1 MENNRIFLGKVGKWF
16 WSNFYFDKETGAFT
30 EEKYHE
36 EYLDTGTVFD
46 GAFVVLPQHV
56 YASFV
61 EELNFDG
68 VAALMDCLKDQQLQK
83 APETVDTDIIF
94 LQQLEAIDH
103 TLKNNIQVLN
113 GTYIIRNKYKK
124 IIGVLFSNTPFYAY
138 KGLRMPCK
146 GFLLKEDAFSYA
158 ISCLHDC
165 YTPRTILIGKKPSP
179 IPKTPAKDPNER
191 GLAEYEELGSIL
203 NAGT

>member
-16 WSNFYFDKETGAFT
+16 WSNFYFDKETGSFT

-46 GAFVVLPQHV
+46 GAFVVLPQHI

-68 VAALMDCLKDQQLQK
+68 IAALLSCLNPQSQNVLDS
-83 APETVDTDIIF
+83 ADAEIPF
-94 LQQLEAIDH
+94 LQEMEAIDQ
-103 TLKNNIQVLN
+103 TLRKNVETVN
-113 GTYIIRNKYKK
+113 GSYIIRNGFKK
-124 IIGVLFSNTPFYAY
+124 IIGVLFSNPPLYAY
-138 KGLRMPCK
+138 KGLYKPCN
-146 GFLLKEDAFSYA
+146 GFISKKEAFSYA
-158 ISCLHDC
+158 ISCLRDC
-165 YTPRTILIGKKPSP
+165 YTPRTILIGGRPSP
-179 IPKTPAKDPNER
+179 IPKTPAKDPNEK

-203 NAGT
+203 TAKK